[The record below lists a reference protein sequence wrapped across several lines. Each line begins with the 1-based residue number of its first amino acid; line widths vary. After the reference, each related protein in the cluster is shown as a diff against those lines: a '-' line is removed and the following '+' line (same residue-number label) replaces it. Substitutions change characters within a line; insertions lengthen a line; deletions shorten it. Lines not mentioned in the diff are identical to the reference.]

1 MDKEDTFFSANIEL
15 HAEHIYGL
23 PATPKNVADNTED
36 LCNNLTNQRIS
47 PQNKHDYNFKSGGRL
62 LEHQEDGAL
71 LNLDECQIHCGCQ
84 LTTPRLFAND
94 FGLAWSGLNL
104 LILDGPGRAGPGSR
118 ILFGGHT
125 FLVKLI

>member
-1 MDKEDTFFSANIEL
+1 MDKEGTFFLANVEL
-15 HAEHIYGL
+15 NAEHIYGL
-23 PATPKNVADNTED
+23 PATQKYVAANTED
-36 LCNNLTNQRIS
+36 LCNNLTNPRIFS
-47 PQNKHDYNFKSGGRL
+47 QKKHDYNFTSGGRL

-71 LNLDECQIHCGCQ
+71 LNLDECQIHCGCP
-84 LTTPRLFAND
+84 LTTSRLLVND
-94 FGLAWSGLNL
+94 FDLAWSGLNL